1 MSAPGPNLIVADL
14 DGTLADVDHR
24 LHFIHRPEP
33 DWEAFYLAC
42 GQDAPIENTLT
53 VLRALRAAG
62 CRVAIVSG
70 RSDLAYAQTVAWLAR
85 HEVPYDVLAL
95 RRHGDERHDED
106 VKADMIREHGLT
118 PAGTLAVLEDRARVV
133 RMWRRLG
140 FHVFQ
145 VADGDF

>member
-1 MSAPGPNLIVADL
+1 MSATAPNLVVADL

-24 LHFIHRPEP
+24 LHYIHRAEP
-33 DWEAFYLAC
+33 DWQAFYLAC
-42 GQDAPIENTLT
+42 DQDAPIENTLA
-53 VLRALRAAG
+53 VLRTLRAAG

-70 RSDLAYAQTVAWLAR
+70 RSDLAYRQTVDWLSR
-85 HEVPYDVLAL
+85 HEVRYDVLAL
-95 RRHGDERHDED
+95 RRHGDDRHDED

-118 PAGTLAVLEDRARVV
+118 PATTLVVLEDRARVV